1 MSPRQQG
8 RGGAGGKRVS
18 APGRALFPSS
28 TVSLSTRITWEAMRL
43 RSWIPKRP
51 ESFKRTELSPS
62 SVDKE
67 QLTLERARQEEEKA
81 KIIS

>member
-18 APGRALFPSS
+18 ASGRALFPSS

-43 RSWIPKRP
+43 RSWTPKRP
-51 ESFKRTELSPS
+51 ESFKRMELSPS

-67 QLTLERARQEEEKA
+67 
-81 KIIS
+81 